1 MNFYNNYQSNN
12 YMGGVQ
18 QALTP
23 EAILREINL
32 AVSAVYYGQTSDPFY
47 AIKVIDKFIES
58 GDIIKVGG
66 GSNRIAIKFNNMKH
80 NDMQLRNASGMA
92 NFPNVVYMVPAFK
105 IVDGLKDNKRE
116 EGVFNFVFNMPL
128 NGDPHITVLK
138 ERTLPSRMIPN
149 SNILM
154 QKQVTRIED
163 SVPVQQL
170 IKTGQYTPNQIA
182 DACRDTILENPTVY
196 SQYFKLMKAM
206 DTYFVM
212 ADLNPEFSS
221 FNFGFDERNNLV
233 ILDYGY
239 VVPKDPRRPLVCPHC
254 GMPYY
259 YLIPGEDFLENSTPQ
274 DRSIIQGIRS
284 EVSRFGQYCCK
295 NMNCRTTVGPSV
307 EKDIDVFL
315 RYTSGY

>member
-1 MNFYNNYQSNN
+1 MNIYNNYQSNN
-12 YMGGVQ
+12 YGMMQPGV
-18 QALTP
+18 TP
-23 EAILREINL
+23 EAVLREINL
-32 AVSAVYYGQTSDPFY
+32 AVSAVYYGQTNDPFY
-47 AIKVIDKFIES
+47 AIKVIDKFIAS

-66 GSNRIAIKFNNMKH
+66 GSNRIAIKFNNNKH
-80 NDMQLRNASGMA
+80 NDMQLRNAAGMA
-92 NFPNVVYMVPAFK
+92 NFPNVVYMIPAFK

-128 NGDPHITVLK
+128 NGDPNITILK
-138 ERTLPSRMIPN
+138 ERTLPSRMIPS

-182 DACRDTILENPTVY
+182 DACRDTVLENPAVY

-206 DTYFVM
+206 DVYFVM

-254 GMPYY
+254 GMPYH

-295 NMNCRTTVGPSV
+295 NMNCRPTVGPTI